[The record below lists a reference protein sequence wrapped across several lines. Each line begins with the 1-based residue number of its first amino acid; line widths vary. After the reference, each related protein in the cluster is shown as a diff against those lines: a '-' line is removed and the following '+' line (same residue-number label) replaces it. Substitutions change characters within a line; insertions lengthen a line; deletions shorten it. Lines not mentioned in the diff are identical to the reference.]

1 MSETRGAATTT
12 VDLRQHRHETRE
24 KADELAWIYDRLKM
38 QRYTKIEKAEMR
50 REWEARSDDHL
61 RHILAQHVQGL
72 RTYADGLPVQY
83 PDAFD
88 PILAVERLIELVEAG
103 DALDSAALADELRYV
118 AGELRS
124 RESVTR
130 VR

>member
-1 MSETRGAATTT
+1 MIEPTTT
-12 VDLRQHRHETRE
+12 PTNTELRAHRHETRE
-24 KADELAWIYDRLKM
+24 KEAELAWTLDRLKR
-38 QRYTKIEKAEMR
+38 QQFSKLEKAEMR